1 MNGLKKVKIGIVV
14 VGSATWLIAM
24 AIAILAVAGV

>member
-1 MNGLKKVKIGIVV
+1 MNGLKKMKWGVVV
-14 VGSATWLIAM
+14 VGSAMWLIAM